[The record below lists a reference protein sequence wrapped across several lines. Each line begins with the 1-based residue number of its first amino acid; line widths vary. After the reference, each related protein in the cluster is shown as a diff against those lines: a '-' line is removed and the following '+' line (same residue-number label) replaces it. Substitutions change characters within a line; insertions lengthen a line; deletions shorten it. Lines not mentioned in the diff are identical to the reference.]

1 MVKCVSSAFLLHSTL
16 FFLHC
21 GKIVYVYVY
30 LGKEVDIFSVMGGCA
45 LCTCQRS
52 RSDCCE
58 EANDIKRRRGGV
70 CMCLKIY
77 LCEEF
82 ACIVFLTRL
91 TAQFVQ
97 SKGTVPRDI

>member
-30 LGKEVDIFSVMGGCA
+30 LGIEVDIFSVMGGCV
-45 LCTCQRS
+45 CVRGQGET
-52 RSDCCE
+52 DVYKE
-58 EANDIKRRRGGV
+58 KTHNIVGGV
-70 CMCLKIY
+70 YVYSQCG
-77 LCEEF
+77 
-82 ACIVFLTRL
+82 
-91 TAQFVQ
+91 Q